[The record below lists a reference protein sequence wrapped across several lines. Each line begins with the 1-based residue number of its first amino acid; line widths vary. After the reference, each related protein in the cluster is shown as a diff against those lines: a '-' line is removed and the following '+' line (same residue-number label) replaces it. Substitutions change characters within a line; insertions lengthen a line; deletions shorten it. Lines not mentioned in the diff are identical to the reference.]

1 MTKQSRTTYI
11 KTSKLR
17 KLVNE
22 SELSKKEIIRQ
33 LSIPEKTLQRA
44 MSLTKQHTVNKD
56 IVSALAEFFK
66 INYEDLIDTKKEKN
80 TSDINR
86 IVLNRIWDVRQFTNL
101 IRCEYIKK
109 TYDINLNSSNQ
120 DFISSILET
129 IYKSD
134 YLTHQNKRK
143 SNLYIKEDFE
153 NELDYVKTVSAAND
167 SINNL
172 LNKNIGIFIGY
183 WQTTGIF
190 PNLIFGSE
198 GPNWYWKPDSVPTGM
213 LLFSYCTKFDN
224 GKKLEYSQKIIY
236 PNKGF
241 SRQECANVYKHLLDN
256 TKNKKTDYIMK
267 HFFPWGISAEDYED
281 NYRDID
287 KSSLPSADYN
297 EKTRKYA
304 NGDLLV
310 EANNPFFGMDRPYHG
325 KIVPVTDK
333 DFINKKKEDDM

>member
-11 KTSKLR
+11 KTNKLR
-17 KLVNE
+17 KLVND

-44 MSLTKQHTVNKD
+44 MSLTKQHTINKD
-56 IVSALAEFFK
+56 IVSSLAQFFK

-86 IVLNRIWDVRQFTNL
+86 IILNKIWDVRQFTNL

-143 SNLYIKEDFE
+143 SNLYIQEDFE

-167 SINNL
+167 SINYL
-172 LNKNIGIFIGY
+172 MEKNIGIFIGY

-190 PNLIFGSE
+190 RDLKFGSE
-198 GPNWYWKPDSVPTGM
+198 RAKWCWVPRSVQTGM
-213 LLFSYCTKFDN
+213 LLFSYFTEFDD

-241 SRQECANVYKHLLDN
+241 SRQETANAYKYLLN
-256 TKNKKTDYIMK
+256 KTNNKKSDFIMK

-281 NYRDID
+281 NYRDINN
-287 KSSLPSADYN
+287 SLLPGADFD
-297 EKTRKYA
+297 EKTRKYE
-304 NGDLLV
+304 NGDLLM
-310 EANNPFFGMDRPYHG
+310 ELKNPFFEMDLPYHG

-333 DFINKKKEDDM
+333 EFIIKKKEDDM